1 MVASDKEFRQHKD
14 QDFMDV
20 DEGSQIQQP
29 TEISQS
35 LVDAIWMQNSRLD
48 QTEAEQFHSKINAV
62 LQ

>member
-1 MVASDKEFRQHKD
+1 VVASDKEFRQHTD

-20 DEGSQIQQP
+20 DEGSQVQQP
-29 TEISQS
+29 TELSQS